1 MNVHT
6 DVTKIVNRQPEGSH
20 IGAFF
25 DFDGTVIA
33 GFSAKAFLK
42 EQLRRGDIG
51 PREFAE
57 LTATFANFSLGRM
70 GFSALMVASSR
81 MMKGI
86 PEQQYIEF
94 GEELYEKHLS
104 RLIYPESRALIEAH
118 LSKGHT
124 VALISSATR
133 YQVEAAAQDL
143 GFQHILYT
151 ELEVEDG
158 IFTGD
163 VIRPTCYGEG
173 KLTAAKKL
181 AEEEGIDLEK
191 SFFYT
196 DSHEDLPLLE
206 GVGHPQVLNPNK
218 KLVSIAERHGWPIR
232 RFRSRGRPKMTDYVR
247 SAAATWSLVPTFAAS
262 LPIKMLTGSKR
273 EALNYSMSLFGDTA
287 AALIGMHVNTRG
299 EEHLWSKRPAVFI
312 FNHQSQADAVI
323 IAKLLRRD
331 IASVGKKE
339 IKEDNYIIGKIF
351 ELGGTVLI
359 DRQNGSSAIEA
370 IQPLVDTLRNEG
382 RSVVLSPEGTRT
394 IGPKLAPFKKGAFHL
409 AMQAEVPIVPIVIH
423 NAGDVQPKG
432 DWVFRSGTVEVEVLP
447 PVDTSNWRAETI
459 VQHVADVR
467 QMFLDTLGQTE
478 EEIVTEEEITKEK
491 SIEDTFEE
499 EVMEDNTNA

>member
-1 MNVHT
+1 MNVHA
-6 DVTKIVNRQPEGSH
+6 DVTKEVERQPEGAH

-33 GFSAKAFLK
+33 GFSVKSFVQ

-70 GFSALMVASSR
+70 GFSALMVASSK
-81 MMKGI
+81 MMKGV
-86 PEQQYIEF
+86 PEQQYIDF

-118 LSKGHT
+118 LDKGHT

-151 ELEVEDG
+151 EMEVEDG
-158 IFTGD
+158 VFTGN
-163 VIRPTCYGEG
+163 VISPTCYGEG
-173 KLTAAKKL
+173 KMTAASKL
-181 AEEEGIDLEK
+181 AEEVDIDLEK

-206 GVGHPQVLNPNK
+206 GVGHPQVLNPTK
-218 KLVSIAERHGWPIR
+218 KLVSIAERRGWPIR
-232 RFRSRGRPKMTDYVR
+232 RFRSRGRPKMTDYLR
-247 SAAATWSLVPTFAAS
+247 TAAATFSLVPTFAAS
-262 LPIKMLTGSKR
+262 LPIQMLTGSKR
-273 EALNYSMSLFGDTA
+273 EALNYSTSLFGDTA
-287 AALIGMHVNTRG
+287 AALIGLHLNTRG
-299 EEHLWSKRPAVFI
+299 EQHLWSHRPAVFI

-323 IAKLLRRD
+323 IPKLLRRD
-331 IASVGKKE
+331 IAGVGKKE

-351 ELGGTVLI
+351 EYGGTVLI
-359 DRQNGSSAIEA
+359 DRKDGQSAVEA
-370 IQPLVDTLRNEG
+370 MQPLVDTLRNEG

-409 AMQAEVPIVPIVIH
+409 AIQAEVAIVPIVIH
-423 NAGDVQPKG
+423 NSCDVQPKG
-432 DWVFRSGTVEVEVLP
+432 DWVYRPGTVEIDVLP
-447 PVDTSNWRAETI
+447 PVDTSDWTVETI
-459 VQHVADVR
+459 DQHVADVR

-478 EEIVTEEEITKEK
+478 EDEDEADVIEGAEVEEE
-491 SIEDTFEE
+491 DTD
-499 EVMEDNTNA
+499 V